1 MLVTNKTAPNKYVP
15 IAAYKPLEWQEEPLY
30 DISPVMLLTGSAGG
44 GKSRIAAEKLHA
56 FCMTYPGAMAIMLRK
71 KRQSMTN
78 STVLFMERTVIGRD
92 PSVTHYSSKLRFEYA
107 NGSVLAYGGMAD
119 EEQMEQI
126 RSIGQQGGVDIAWME
141 EANRFFET
149 DFNELTAR
157 MRGTAAPWT
166 QIILSTNPD
175 HPLHW
180 IRRRLILGGEAS
192 VYYSRADQNIHNP
205 SSYQSTLA
213 RLTGHV
219 GARLRDGQWVKAE
232 GTVYDTFNDS
242 VHVIEPFPIPPDWR
256 KIRVIDFGY
265 SNPFVC
271 LWIAI
276 DPDDVMYVYR
286 EVYMTQR
293 TVTSH
298 SKTIMD
304 LSQEDDIEA
313 TVCDHDAED
322 RATLEENGIETI
334 PAIKDISRG
343 IQAVKDRLED
353 HARPR
358 IKIFRNL
365 LHEIDYRLEESKKPI
380 SVLDEFPSYAWP
392 TSADG
397 RPIKEV
403 PMKVNDHGMDALRYG
418 VMYVDSYSAGMDFA

>member
-1 MLVTNKTAPNKYVP
+1 MSVAIKYVP
-15 IAAYKPLEWQEEPLY
+15 IATYKPLDWQVAPLY
-30 DISPVMLLTGSAGG
+30 DTSPVMLLTGSAGG
-44 GKSRIAAEKLHA
+44 GKSRLAAEKLHA
-56 FCMTYPGAMAIMLRK
+56 FCKLYPGAMAIMLRK

-78 STVLFMERTVIGRD
+78 STVLFMDRTIIGNDPTVI
-92 PSVTHYSSKLRFEYA
+92 HYSSKLRFEYD

-126 RSIGQQGGVDIAWME
+126 RSIGQEGGVDIAWME

-149 DFNELTAR
+149 DYNELTAR
-157 MRGTAAPWT
+157 MRGRAAPWT

-205 SSYQSTLA
+205 ASYQSTLA

-256 KIRVIDFGY
+256 KIRVIDFGF

-276 DPDDVMYVYR
+276 DADDVMYVYR
-286 EVYMTQR
+286 EIYMTQR
-293 TVTSH
+293 TVSVH
-298 SKTIMD
+298 AKLINE
-304 LSQEDDIEA
+304 LSYAEDIEA

-322 RATLEENGIETI
+322 RATLEENGIDTI
-334 PAIKDISRG
+334 PAMKDISRG
-343 IQAVKDRLED
+343 IQSVKDRLDD
-353 HARPR
+353 HNRPR
-358 IKIFRNL
+358 VKIFRTC
-365 LHEIDYRLEESKKPI
+365 LHEIDYKLEEAKKPI
-380 SVLDEFPSYAWP
+380 SLLDEFPSYAWP
-392 TSADG
+392 TNNDG

-403 PMKVNDHGMDALRYG
+403 PMKVNDHGMDTIRYG
-418 VMYVDSYSAGMDFA
+418 VMYVDNYSAGMDFA

>member
-1 MLVTNKTAPNKYVP
+1 MSVAIKYAP
-15 IAAYKPLEWQEEPLY
+15 IAVYQPLEWQVAPLY
-30 DISPVMLLTGSAGG
+30 DTSPVMLLTGSAGG
-44 GKSRIAAEKLHA
+44 GKSRVAAEKLHA
-56 FCMTYPGAMAIMLRK
+56 FCKAYPGAMAIMLRK

-78 STVLFMERTVIGRD
+78 STVLFMDRTIIGRD
-92 PSVTHYSSKLRFEYA
+92 PTVTHFSSKLRFEYD

-126 RSIGQQGGVDIAWME
+126 RSIGQEGGVDIAWME

-157 MRGTAAPWT
+157 MRGRAAPWT

-192 VYYSRADQNIHNP
+192 VYYSRADQNTYNP
-205 SSYQSTLA
+205 SSYKSTLA

-219 GARLRDGQWVKAE
+219 GSRLRDGQWVKAE

-242 VHVIEPFPIPPDWR
+242 LHVVEPFPIPPDWR
-256 KIRVIDFGY
+256 RIRVIDFGY

-286 EVYMTQR
+286 EIYMTHR
-293 TVTSH
+293 TVNVH
-298 SKTIMD
+298 AKTILE
-304 LSQEDDIEA
+304 LSYAEEIEA

-322 RATLEENGIETI
+322 RATLEENGIDTI
-334 PAIKDISRG
+334 PAMKDVSRG
-343 IQAVKDRLED
+343 IQSVKDRLDD
-353 HARPR
+353 HDKVRV
-358 IKIFRNL
+358 KIFRNCI
-365 LHEIDYRLEESKKPI
+365 HEIDDKLNEAKKPI
-380 SVLDEFPSYAWP
+380 SILDEFPSYAWP
-392 TSADG
+392 TSTDG

-403 PMKVNDHGMDALRYG
+403 PMKVNDHGMDAIRYG
-418 VMYVDSYSAGMDFA
+418 VMYVDNYAAGMDYA

>member
-1 MLVTNKTAPNKYVP
+1 
-15 IAAYKPLEWQEEPLY
+15 
-30 DISPVMLLTGSAGG
+30 MLLTGSAGG
-44 GKSRIAAEKLHA
+44 GKSRVAAEKLHA
-56 FCMTYPGAMAIMLRK
+56 FCKAYPGAMAIMLRK

-78 STVLFMERTVIGRD
+78 STVLFMDRTVIGRD
-92 PSVTHYSSKLRFEYA
+92 PTVIHFSSKLRFEYD

-126 RSIGQQGGVDIAWME
+126 RSIGQEGGVDIAWME

-157 MRGTAAPWT
+157 MRGRAAPWT

-192 VYYSRADQNIHNP
+192 VYYSRADQNTHNP
-205 SSYQSTLA
+205 SSYKSTLA

-242 VHVIEPFPIPPDWR
+242 LHVVDPFPIPPDWR

-286 EVYMTQR
+286 EIYMTQR
-293 TVTSH
+293 TVNTH
-298 SKTIMD
+298 AKQILE
-304 LSQEDDIEA
+304 LSYAEEIEA

-322 RATLEENGIETI
+322 RATLEENGIDTL
-334 PAIKDISRG
+334 PAMKDVSRG
-343 IQAVKDRLED
+343 IQSVKDRLD
-353 HARPR
+353 DQNKVR
-358 IKIFRNL
+358 IKIFRNCL
-365 LHEIDYRLEESKKPI
+365 TEVDYRLDEAKKPI
-380 SVLDEFPSYAWP
+380 SILDEFPSYAWP
-392 TSADG
+392 TSNDG

-403 PMKVNDHGMDALRYG
+403 PMKVNDHGMDTIRYG
-418 VMYVDSYSAGMDFA
+418 VMYVDNYAAGMDFA